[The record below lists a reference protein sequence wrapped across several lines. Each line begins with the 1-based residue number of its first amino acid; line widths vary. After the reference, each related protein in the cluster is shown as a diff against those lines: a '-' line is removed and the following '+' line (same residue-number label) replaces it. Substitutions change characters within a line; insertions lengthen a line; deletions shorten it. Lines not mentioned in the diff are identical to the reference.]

1 MLKLIITLA
10 LGFVFGSILIASQ
23 AFTWFRIQEMFHF
36 QSFHMFGLLFSAIGT
51 AALSIWIL
59 KKRKQKSIYGNP
71 IQLTP
76 KKLEWKANFFGGL
89 IFGLGWAISGA
100 CSAPLYILVGVKPL
114 LGLILFAGSLSGVLL
129 YALLSNRLP
138 K

>member
-1 MLKLIITLA
+1 MFKLIVTLI

-36 QSFHMFGLLFSAIGT
+36 QSFHMFGLLFSAIGA

-59 KKRKQKSIYGNP
+59 KKRKQKSIYGNSV
-71 IQLTP
+71 QVTP

-100 CSAPLYILVGVKPL
+100 CSAPLYILVGAKPL
-114 LGLILFAGSLSGVLL
+114 LGLILFAGSMSGVVL
-129 YALLSNRLP
+129 YAFLSNRLP